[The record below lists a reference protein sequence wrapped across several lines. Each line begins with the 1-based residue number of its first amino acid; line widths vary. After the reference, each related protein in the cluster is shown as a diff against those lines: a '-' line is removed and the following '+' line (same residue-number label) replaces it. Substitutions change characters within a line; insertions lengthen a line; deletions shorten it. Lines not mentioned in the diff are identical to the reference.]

1 MADFKSARF
10 TGDPVLNDVLNG
22 SLRLG
27 ALGTPPFPAPVLSSG
42 PAITKV
48 QQALLDIGFRMPVFG
63 ADGSFGAETGDA
75 VVAFKKDWHLLPNDP
90 VIGPKTMDALD
101 REMVARERAAT
112 PPTPPGPTPSPPLD
126 PFGRTAAGAA
136 RVPGALA
143 ATAAFGATGAGS
155 NWLHLN
161 RAVVA
166 AGIAD
171 RVTNP
176 DGAQQGGNGLCT
188 TAAFINVW
196 AQDAPDAYAAF
207 ATALF
212 NTGAANLAPNQSGGG
227 LRIAASPA
235 LLGTDYA
242 AVASQ
247 MTARNFPVPSQAD
260 WMVMSAIRDSS
271 NRVFKFTGDPNDWV
285 SHNLGD
291 GASPFGDLDSWL
303 RNAGAWT
310 AVVEDAN
317 VLLTASLDQAKQL
330 NPLTSRCLLNIDV
343 AMLMND
349 TGRHTVV
356 LRSPMSQ
363 TADGRVLTFK
373 VWTWAGIREV
383 NVARSKFESNYYGAN
398 VAFI

>member
-1 MADFKSARF
+1 M
-10 TGDPVLNDVLNG
+10 
-22 SLRLG
+22 
-27 ALGTPPFPAPVLSSG
+27 
-42 PAITKV
+42 
-48 QQALLDIGFRMPVFG
+48 
-63 ADGSFGAETGDA
+63 
-75 VVAFKKDWHLLPNDP
+75 
-90 VIGPKTMDALD
+90 
-101 REMVARERAAT
+101 
-112 PPTPPGPTPSPPLD
+112 
-126 PFGRTAAGAA
+126 
-136 RVPGALA
+136 
-143 ATAAFGATGAGS
+143 
-155 NWLHLN
+155 
-161 RAVVA
+161 
-166 AGIAD
+166 
-171 RVTNP
+171 
-176 DGAQQGGNGLCT
+176 
-188 TAAFINVW
+188 
-196 AQDAPDAYAAF
+196 
-207 ATALF
+207 
-212 NTGAANLAPNQSGGG
+212 
-227 LRIAASPA
+227 
-235 LLGTDYA
+235 
-242 AVASQ
+242 
-247 MTARNFPVPSQAD
+247 PSQAD

-317 VLLTASLDQAKQL
+317 VLLTASLDQAKLL

-356 LRSPMSQ
+356 LRSPISQ